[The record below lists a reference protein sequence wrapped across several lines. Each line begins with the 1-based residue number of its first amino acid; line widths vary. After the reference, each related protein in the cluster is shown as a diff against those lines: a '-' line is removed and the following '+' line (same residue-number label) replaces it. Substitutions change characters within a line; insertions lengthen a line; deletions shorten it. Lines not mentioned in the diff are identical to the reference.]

1 MPEGSEL
8 LSMVTTTAG
17 IYGTA
22 PTCHLSGLA
31 RMPTSTVE
39 SLDEGHRACSPQPF
53 PFAALERMNMDE
65 GSRSPKPS
73 GSLSLDRC
81 PVIPTSAGTSPWGQ
95 PARGLRGDH

>member
-1 MPEGSEL
+1 VVDGELSMTSRQAAARDEDSRSSNDVGSDAMPEGSEL

-39 SLDEGHRACSPQPF
+39 SLDEAIEGAPRNRFLSP
-53 PFAALERMNMDE
+53 
-65 GSRSPKPS
+65 
-73 GSLSLDRC
+73 LSN
-81 PVIPTSAGTSPWGQ
+81 G
-95 PARGLRGDH
+95 